1 MAYVYRLEQLNERF
15 RDKVN
20 YGPWWGNIELASWVT
35 AEDFWR
41 RCEDRSHDNFKNPYA
56 FGVEMKRTDVCGVRS
71 YQELNEWFP
80 NRFKRRKA
88 YRVVKYYA
96 PDEMLVHL
104 PDQVVVNVKHLK
116 QVAVLEMF
124 G

>member
-1 MAYVYRLEQLNERF
+1 MAYVYRLEQLNEPF
-15 RDKVN
+15 RGKVN
-20 YGPWWGNIELASWVT
+20 AGPWWGLIELASWAT
-35 AEDFWR
+35 AENFWR
-41 RCEDRSHDNFKNPYA
+41 LCEDKSHNNFKSPISC
-56 FGVEMKRTDVCGVRS
+56 GVKMKRTDVCGVRT

-80 NRFKRRKA
+80 NRFKRRDA

-96 PDEMLVHL
+96 PEEMLVHL
-104 PDQVVVNVKHLK
+104 PDQVVVNARHLK